1 MACPNKNK
9 DAQLM
14 RSISERNMKKEKII
28 PYEIMEIVWEGS
40 IIDIQLYVEDLEN
53 VLYITKLSSG
63 NYVASVAV
71 DLPK

>member
-1 MACPNKNK
+1 
-9 DAQLM
+9 M

-63 NYVASVAV
+63 NYVANIAV

>member
-1 MACPNKNK
+1 
-9 DAQLM
+9 M

-28 PYEIMEIVWEGS
+28 PYEIIEIAWEGS

-63 NYVASVAV
+63 NYVASIAV

>member
-1 MACPNKNK
+1 
-9 DAQLM
+9 M

-28 PYEIMEIVWEGS
+28 PYEIIEITWEGS

-63 NYVASVAV
+63 NYVANIAV